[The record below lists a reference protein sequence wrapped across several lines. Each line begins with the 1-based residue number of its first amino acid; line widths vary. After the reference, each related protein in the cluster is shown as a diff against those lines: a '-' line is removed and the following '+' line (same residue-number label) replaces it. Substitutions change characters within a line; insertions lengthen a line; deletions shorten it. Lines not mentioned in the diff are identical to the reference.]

1 LIKIATHL
9 LYITDREFCND
20 DLKTN
25 ADEYD
30 ETTDEEEGNID
41 DTDDFD
47 ENQQMHIYNRLML
60 EEMEDII
67 EWID

>member
-1 LIKIATHL
+1 
-9 LYITDREFCND
+9 
-20 DLKTN
+20 LKTN

-47 ENQQMHIYNRLML
+47 ENQQMHT
-60 EEMEDII
+60 
-67 EWID
+67 